1 MDMPGTSM
9 LLVVEQRL
17 PIGCILHCPGDVL
30 GIEAPDRVRS
40 DNRYHWPPWMG
51 RSC

>member
-1 MDMPGTSM
+1 MPGSSM

-30 GIEAPDRVRS
+30 GIQASARVRS
-40 DNRYHWPPWMG
+40 DNRYHWPPRMG

>member
-17 PIGCILHCPGDVL
+17 PIGSILHCPGDVL
-30 GIEAPDRVRS
+30 GI
-40 DNRYHWPPWMG
+40 
-51 RSC
+51 